1 MGLVE
6 CPWAICDEPG
16 AWETNGGQLLHDAI
30 ETAKGKPGSPL
41 RALHL
46 GTLAPAESGWWHD
59 LVDGGSHNTTYV
71 QALRGD
77 PEKWDQWQ
85 EIQTMQSVDGPYRLR
100 FARSY
105 CRNATRRGVIVGS
118 RRGFLSYRLNIPSA
132 DEATMLLH
140 VDDWQRV
147 LDRPVPRREG
157 RPIFAYDLG
166 GGRAWS
172 AAVVLWRNGR
182 VEALAVAPGIPWH

>member
-1 MGLVE
+1 M
-6 CPWAICDEPG
+6 
-16 AWETNGGQLLHDAI
+16 
-30 ETAKGKPGSPL
+30 
-41 RALHL
+41 
-46 GTLAPAESGWWHD
+46 APAESGWWHD

-85 EIQTMQSVDGPYRLR
+85 EIRRCNPLTAVSAAFRQKLLQERDAARRDSRLK
-100 FARSY
+100 AR
-105 CRNATRRGVIVGS
+105 
-118 RRGFLSYRLNIPSA
+118 FLSYRLNIPSA

-182 VEALAVAPGIPWH
+182 VEALAVAPGIPGIDEQEAGPDGAGNVPYAATERLPARC